1 VERSDVTAREY
12 IEGVAAELSRLRGR
26 GLLLSPADAQLAL
39 SWHEAG
45 VPLAE
50 VQAELRRARRLK
62 APRARGAAEI
72 GFSLQLFAE
81 SIASRLRRRP
91 RVAAEGAKGLKA
103 ELLRAARESRLAAR
117 SAWEALAH
125 SAEELLAAGGDAY
138 WAAALR
144 ALRAA
149 LGELP
154 RAAVLQVGH
163 DLRSRMAPRP
173 PGMSRA
179 LYRRSLRLQLLTV
192 ASERLGVPPRAFLL

>member
-1 VERSDVTAREY
+1 VEKVDVTAREY

-62 APRARGAAEI
+62 APRVRGTAEI
-72 GFSLQLFAE
+72 GLSLQLFAE
-81 SIASRLRRRP
+81 SIGSRLRRKPRP
-91 RVAAEGAKGLKA
+91 TADAPKGLRA
-103 ELLRAARESRLAAR
+103 DLLRAARDSRLAAR

-138 WAAALR
+138 WVAALR

-149 LGELP
+149 LRELP
-154 RAAVLQVGH
+154 RESVLQVGN

-173 PGMSRA
+173 AAMSRA

>member
-1 VERSDVTAREY
+1 VTAREY

-45 VPLAE
+45 VPFAE

-72 GFSLQLFAE
+72 GLSLQLFAS
-81 SIASRLRRRP
+81 SIASRLRRKPRP
-91 RVAAEGAKGLKA
+91 VDAPAKGLCA
-103 ELLRAARESRLAAR
+103 ELLRAARDSRLAAR
-117 SAWEALAH
+117 SAWEAVANE
-125 SAEELLAAGGDAY
+125 AEDLLAAGGDAY
-138 WAAALR
+138 WTAALR
-144 ALRAA
+144 ALRAS
-149 LGELP
+149 LRELS
-154 RAAVLQVGH
+154 RESVLQLGRE
-163 DLRSRMAPRP
+163 LRSRMAPRP
-173 PGMSRA
+173 ARMSRA

>member
-1 VERSDVTAREY
+1 VTAREY
-12 IEGVAAELSRLRGR
+12 IEAVAAELCRLRGR

-45 VPLAE
+45 VPLAD

-62 APRARGAAEI
+62 PPRVRGAAEI
-72 GFSLQLFAE
+72 GFSLHLFAE
-81 SIASRLRRRP
+81 SIASRLRRKPRP
-91 RVAAEGAKGLKA
+91 VVTAARGLEA
-103 ELLRAARESRLAAR
+103 DLLRAARDSRLAAR
-117 SAWEALAH
+117 PAWEALAH
-125 SAEELLAAGGDAY
+125 DAEELLAAGGDAY
-138 WAAALR
+138 WAAAFR

-149 LGELP
+149 LRELP
-154 RAAVLQVGH
+154 REGVQQIGH
-163 DLRSRMAPRP
+163 ELRSRMAPRP